1 MELVFHWITQHGYL
15 GIFSLLAIGVFGIP
29 VPDEGVLG
37 FSGYLVYKDKL
48 NIFPTF
54 VSAYLGSIFG
64 ITLTYALGRI
74 FSKSLVTK
82 YGSTFRETEDSIDR
96 IHRWFN
102 SMGRW
107 VLLFG
112 YFIPGIRQVAAFT
125 AGTSKLG
132 FPVFSL
138 FTYTGA
144 FLWSVVY
151 IASGYYLGEEWIRLS
166 TNIRHALILGLTV
179 LFLLLGCYVLIKQK
193 KSNS

>member
-1 MELVFHWITQHGYL
+1 MELVVHWITQHGYL

-37 FSGYLVYKDKL
+37 FSGYLVYKNKL
-48 NIFPTF
+48 NIVPAFI
-54 VSAYLGSIFG
+54 SAYLGSIFG
-64 ITLTYALGRI
+64 ITLTYGLGRM
-74 FSKSLVTK
+74 FGKGLVAK
-82 YGSTFRETEDSIDR
+82 YGTTFHVTEEKLNR

-102 SMGRW
+102 RMGRW

-112 YFIPGIRQVAAFT
+112 YFIPGMRQMAAFT

-144 FLWSVVY
+144 FLWSLAY

-166 TNIRHALILGLTV
+166 TNIRHVLVACLTV
-179 LFLLLGCYVLIKQK
+179 LVLSLGCYLLVKR
-193 KSNS
+193 NVT

>member
-1 MELVFHWITQHGYL
+1 MELVVHWITQHGYL

-37 FSGYLVYKDKL
+37 FSGYLVYKNKL
-48 NIFPTF
+48 NIVPAFI
-54 VSAYLGSIFG
+54 SAYLGSVFG
-64 ITLTYALGRI
+64 ITMTYGLGRI
-74 FSKSLVTK
+74 FGKGLVAK
-82 YGSTFRETEDSIDR
+82 YGSTFHLTEEKLNR

-102 SMGRW
+102 RMGRW

-112 YFIPGIRQVAAFT
+112 YFIPGMRQIAAFT

-144 FLWSVVY
+144 FLWSLAY

-166 TNIRHALILGLTV
+166 TNIRHV
-179 LFLLLGCYVLIKQK
+179 LVACLAVLVLSLGCYLLVKRNIT
-193 KSNS
+193 

>member
-1 MELVFHWITQHGYL
+1 MELVVHWITQHGYL

-37 FSGYLVYKDKL
+37 FSGYLVYKNKL
-48 NIFPTF
+48 NIVPAFI
-54 VSAYLGSIFG
+54 SAYLGSVFG
-64 ITLTYALGRI
+64 ITMTYGLGRI
-74 FSKSLVTK
+74 FGKGLVAK
-82 YGSTFRETEDSIDR
+82 YGSTFHVTEEKLNR

-102 SMGRW
+102 RMGRW

-112 YFIPGIRQVAAFT
+112 YFIPGMRQIAAFT

-144 FLWSVVY
+144 FLWSLAY
-151 IASGYYLGEEWIRLS
+151 IASGYYLGEEWIRVS
-166 TNIRHALILGLTV
+166 TNIRHV
-179 LFLLLGCYVLIKQK
+179 LVACLAVLVLSLGCYLLVKR
-193 KSNS
+193 NVA

>member
-1 MELVFHWITQHGYL
+1 MELVVHWITQHGYL

-37 FSGYLVYKDKL
+37 FSGYLVYKNKL
-48 NIFPTF
+48 NIVPAFI
-54 VSAYLGSIFG
+54 SAYLGSVFG
-64 ITLTYALGRI
+64 ITMTYGLGRI
-74 FSKSLVTK
+74 FGKGLVAK
-82 YGSTFRETEDSIDR
+82 YGSTFHVTEEKLNR

-102 SMGRW
+102 RMGRW

-112 YFIPGIRQVAAFT
+112 YFIPGMRQIAAFT

-144 FLWSVVY
+144 FLWSLAY

-166 TNIRHALILGLTV
+166 TNIRHV
-179 LFLLLGCYVLIKQK
+179 LVACLAVLVLSLGCYLLVKR
-193 KSNS
+193 NVT